1 MLDSIVSAI
10 GNLSPVV
17 SAFGNLLGTNQTN
30 QAAWDR
36 AQSAQN
42 FSAEQYATRYQTTVK
57 DLQASGLNPM
67 LAYSQ
72 GPGTSPTGVQAP
84 VQNALGSAVEGYQKG
99 KAVSAQAALQAEQAK
114 QAESQTTLNSANA
127 AKSVAEAKVA
137 EEQAKL
143 LAVQQPKAEQE
154 EKTSKELAKA
164 YIQQAGAS
172 AAQAAKAYE
181 EIKNIA
187 QNNQNLRAELQRLQQ
202 ANDQSAPES
211 EIAKKYPTFYYLFH
225 KLMPSL
231 SGSIGKPFQYGR

>member
-1 MLDSIVSAI
+1 MIDAI
-10 GNLSPVV
+10 IGGVANLV
-17 SAFGNLLGTNQTN
+17 GTQMTN
-30 QAAWDR
+30 QAAAER
-36 AQSAQN
+36 AESAQN
-42 FSAEQYATRYQTTVK
+42 FSAQQYATRYQTTVK
-57 DLQASGLNPM
+57 DLMGAGLNPM

-84 VQNALGSAVEGYQKG
+84 VQNALGSAVEGYNRT
-99 KAVSAQAALQAEQAK
+99 KATSAASALQEEQINQSK
-114 QAESQTTLNSANA
+114 SQTTLNSAQA
-127 AKSVAEAKVA
+127 AKAVAEAEVSK
-137 EEQAKL
+137 EQAEL
-143 LAVQQPKAEQE
+143 LRTQVPKAQQE
-154 EKTSKELAKA
+154 TKTSEELGKA

-187 QNNQNLRAELQRLQQ
+187 QNNENLRAELQRLKQ

-231 SGSIGKPFQYGR
+231 SGSIGKPVQFTR

>member
-1 MLDSIVSAI
+1 MLDAIVSAV
-10 GNLSPVV
+10 GNLI
-17 SAFGNLLGTNQTN
+17 GTNQTN

-42 FSAEQYATRYQTTVK
+42 FSAEQYANRYQTTVK
-57 DLQASGLNPM
+57 DLQEAGLNPM

-72 GPGTSPTGVQAP
+72 GPGTAPTGVQAP

-99 KAVSAQAALQAEQAK
+99 KAVSSAAALQAEQAK

-127 AKSVAEAKVA
+127 AKSVAEAEFVKTQTEKSKA
-137 EEQAKL
+137 ETPY
-143 LAVQQPKAEQE
+143 VQQQ
-154 EKTSKELAKA
+154 EKTSQELAKA

-187 QNNQNLRAELQRLQQ
+187 QNNANLKADLQRLQQ

-211 EIAKKYPTFYYLFH
+211 EIAKKYPTFYYIFH
-225 KLMPSL
+225 KLMPGL
-231 SGSIGKPFQYGR
+231 SGSLGKPFQYGR

>member
-1 MLDSIVSAI
+1 MIDGIVSAI
-10 GNLSPVV
+10 GNLV
-17 SAFGNLLGTNQTN
+17 GTNMQN

-57 DLQASGLNPM
+57 DLQTSGLNPM

-84 VQNALGSAVEGYQKG
+84 VQNALGSAVEGYQRG
-99 KAVSAQAALQAEQAK
+99 KAVSATAALQAEQAK

-143 LAVQQPKAEQE
+143 LAVQQPKVIQE
-154 EKTSKELAKA
+154 EKTSQELANA

-172 AAQAAKAYE
+172 AASAKKMME

-187 QNNQNLRAELQRLQQ
+187 QNNQNLRAELTRIQQ

-211 EIAKKYPTFYYLFH
+211 EIAKKYPTFYYIFH
-225 KLMPSL
+225 KLMPGL
-231 SGSIGKPFQYGR
+231 SGSLGKPFQYGR